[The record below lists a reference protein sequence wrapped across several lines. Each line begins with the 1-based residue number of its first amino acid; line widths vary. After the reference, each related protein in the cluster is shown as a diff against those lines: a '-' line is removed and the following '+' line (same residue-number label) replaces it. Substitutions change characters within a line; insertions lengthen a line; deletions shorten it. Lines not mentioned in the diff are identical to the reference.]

1 MRNQFI
7 FLKGFEN
14 CSEVG
19 CVPLIELQYDSFGSA
34 PSTYCSSKQCLD
46 AFRSEFLLGQCKQL
60 LSHNSQ
66 DILKMKEIFVPY
78 TFVSIIIL
86 FIIHDY
92 GDYRLIKEGLVE
104 DNESPYLDEH
114 KTKYEIGLLIVNVTS
129 SFQDICEK
137 WKKTVTNPSMPEG
150 CDLSSTCVLYEDLYN
165 LTSSLVI
172 EYQDEALDQIVKFY
186 KHYFHS

>member
-1 MRNQFI
+1 
-7 FLKGFEN
+7 
-14 CSEVG
+14 
-19 CVPLIELQYDSFGSA
+19 
-34 PSTYCSSKQCLD
+34 
-46 AFRSEFLLGQCKQL
+46 
-60 LSHNSQ
+60 
-66 DILKMKEIFVPY
+66 MKEIFVPY

-104 DNESPYLDEH
+104 DLGDNESPYLDERQ
-114 KTKYEIGLLIVNVTS
+114 TKYEIGLLIVNVTS

-150 CDLSSTCVLYEDLYN
+150 CDLSSTCVIYEDLYN

-172 EYQDEALDQIVKFY
+172 EYQDKALDQIVTFY

>member
-46 AFRSEFLLGQCKQL
+46 VFRSESLLGQCKQ
-60 LSHNSQ
+60 SQ

-92 GDYRLIKEGLVE
+92 GDYRLIKEGLV
-104 DNESPYLDEH
+104 
-114 KTKYEIGLLIVNVTS
+114 
-129 SFQDICEK
+129 
-137 WKKTVTNPSMPEG
+137 
-150 CDLSSTCVLYEDLYN
+150 
-165 LTSSLVI
+165 
-172 EYQDEALDQIVKFY
+172 
-186 KHYFHS
+186 